1 MRTRFKPTKKVPKQK
16 STKPT
21 VPKPKQKRK
30 SPLEDLR
37 TAYVGKVL
45 HLTASEVTGNDT
57 DTTLYMF
64 HVTDVNRRKNGGD
77 KLVPVLAMTCESHP
91 LVSMQDVPL
100 EMFKDRLDGAS
111 FDTRRI
117 LHLDVSEEKTQE
129 LIDIK
134 MNKNKKRKLRLE
146 VTQAIPIVDAAASTQ
161 TPPPTVE
168 DYVYS
173 EDEDDDVPV
182 HAFSFLDSMA
192 ESRRGIDVD
201 EVEATTCDV
210 IQEPPEA
217 SSLGIDD
224 TRWTRCTFKDVP
236 TDDPEAFAQTSRVT
250 AAVMEGSSSPL
261 SLLMLMLPHSFWQ
274 HIAKCSDKKRLAFV
288 AADASSGQARKDQKY
303 MNQTIRPQR
312 VFAFVSVLIL
322 NMLQPY
328 AGGMGNHW
336 RTENSFIKR
345 AGVISSIMSRDE
357 FRTISRCLCFYDPI
371 ALDLKDKFTKIRFVC
386 AVVNESFK
394 NAIRLGAFVSFDEAT
409 FSSRST
415 YLPARQYNPM
425 KPAKFGLKLFM
436 LCCAVIGY
444 CYSFELYQGKQR
456 PTTANETVD
465 TEPSETE
472 QQVAAAHNED
482 PVSRLDDTLTGPAA
496 LLRNC
501 AWMHGTHRT
510 VFCDRFYTTVGL
522 FLKLKSL
529 GINAVGTIMSNRR
542 GFSNLVKFTTAET
555 KSLDRGSLKM
565 AKANIEGTDDQIL
578 SIGWLDT
585 KPVYMIAVGIAS
597 VGDNVVRRLRGNKI
611 KVLTACRPLT
621 LYHKYM
627 GGVDTHDYMRMGS
640 YSLQKSYHMNY
651 WPKTM
656 FLGILDLVLVNIYI
670 LWKLVHFGK
679 PEMKTREDFYH
690 TLAEEMFFYK
700 GFDDIVRTRN
710 HAKAMQTPSPA
721 AKKAK
726 DKAGSGRDLR
736 PSEYP
741 GHEFAT
747 LLAKTKSKT
756 RLKAKQIA
764 LEEYKYGNGGRD
776 SRFRHCYVCSRL
788 SSQRYLTKYYC
799 SCCRA
804 PICSTKML
812 RQDKHGKPY
821 VCWNELH
828 ENADIQRSLVKS
840 TLML

>member
-1 MRTRFKPTKKVPKQK
+1 
-16 STKPT
+16 
-21 VPKPKQKRK
+21 
-30 SPLEDLR
+30 
-37 TAYVGKVL
+37 
-45 HLTASEVTGNDT
+45 
-57 DTTLYMF
+57 
-64 HVTDVNRRKNGGD
+64 
-77 KLVPVLAMTCESHP
+77 
-91 LVSMQDVPL
+91 
-100 EMFKDRLDGAS
+100 
-111 FDTRRI
+111 
-117 LHLDVSEEKTQE
+117 
-129 LIDIK
+129 
-134 MNKNKKRKLRLE
+134 
-146 VTQAIPIVDAAASTQ
+146 
-161 TPPPTVE
+161 
-168 DYVYS
+168 
-173 EDEDDDVPV
+173 
-182 HAFSFLDSMA
+182 
-192 ESRRGIDVD
+192 
-201 EVEATTCDV
+201 
-210 IQEPPEA
+210 
-217 SSLGIDD
+217 
-224 TRWTRCTFKDVP
+224 
-236 TDDPEAFAQTSRVT
+236 
-250 AAVMEGSSSPL
+250 
-261 SLLMLMLPHSFWQ
+261 
-274 HIAKCSDKKRLAFV
+274 
-288 AADASSGQARKDQKY
+288 
-303 MNQTIRPQR
+303 
-312 VFAFVSVLIL
+312 
-322 NMLQPY
+322 
-328 AGGMGNHW
+328 
-336 RTENSFIKR
+336 
-345 AGVISSIMSRDE
+345 
-357 FRTISRCLCFYDPI
+357 
-371 ALDLKDKFTKIRFVC
+371 
-386 AVVNESFK
+386 
-394 NAIRLGAFVSFDEAT
+394 
-409 FSSRST
+409 
-415 YLPARQYNPM
+415 
-425 KPAKFGLKLFM
+425 
-436 LCCAVIGY
+436 
-444 CYSFELYQGKQR
+444 
-456 PTTANETVD
+456 
-465 TEPSETE
+465 
-472 QQVAAAHNED
+472 
-482 PVSRLDDTLTGPAA
+482 
-496 LLRNC
+496 
-501 AWMHGTHRT
+501 
-510 VFCDRFYTTVGL
+510 
-522 FLKLKSL
+522 
-529 GINAVGTIMSNRR
+529 MSNRR

-812 RQDKHGKPY
+812 RQDKHGEPY